1 MPRCCRPEPALTMP
15 AQSTARRRCLRL
27 ALQLSALVALL
38 PLALVQAQAQA
49 FPQAGKPIRI
59 IVPFPAGGQTDIQA
73 RAMAPRLQASLGV
86 PVIVDNKPG
95 ASTFIGTQDLVRA
108 APDGHTLLYTI
119 GVTVMQNPHLYS
131 KVPYDAFKDLA
142 PVMFVARSGTIL
154 VVPASAP
161 YNSVKELVAYAKA
174 NPGKLNFGSFSN
186 GSTSHLYGEMMK
198 EAAGIDMVHIPF
210 KGSADAGT
218 ALIGNQVQLLFDG
231 PTTAIAMAKGG
242 RVKML
247 GVTDK
252 ARYGAVPEVP
262 TMAEGGVP
270 GLDLDGGMMLYA
282 PGKTPREIVLKVNEE
297 VAKALRDPA
306 VNALFV
312 SGGTEVVASSPEA
325 LGELNRRGSD
335 RWGAVIRQL
344 GIRLD

>member
-1 MPRCCRPEPALTMP
+1 MP
-15 AQSTARRRCLRL
+15 APTLTRRLGLRRAVQL
-27 ALQLSALVALL
+27 ATLAGLSALGALG
-38 PLALVQAQAQA
+38 PLAQAQTLAPAAA

-73 RAMAPRLQASLGV
+73 RALAPKLQASLGV

-108 APDGHTLLYTI
+108 APDGHTLMYTI

-131 KVPYDAFKDLA
+131 KLPYDPVKDLA
-142 PVMFVARSGTIL
+142 PVMFAARSGTIL
-154 VVPASAP
+154 VVPANAP
-161 YNSVKELVAYAKA
+161 YNSVKELVAFAKA

-186 GSTSHLYGEMMK
+186 GSTSHLYGELMK
-198 EAAGIDMVHIPF
+198 DAAGIDMVHIPF

-262 TMAEGGVP
+262 TMAEAGVP
-270 GLDLDGGMMLYA
+270 GLDLDGGMMFYA
-282 PGKTPREIVLKVNEE
+282 PAKTPREVILKINDEL
-297 VAKALRDPA
+297 AKALRDPA
-306 VNALFV
+306 VKDLFV
-312 SGGTEVVASSPEA
+312 NGGTEIVASSPEA

-335 RWGAVIRQL
+335 KWGAIIRKL
-344 GIRLD
+344 GIKLD

>member
-1 MPRCCRPEPALTMP
+1 MPVEPH
-15 AQSTARRRCLRL
+15 ARRRSLMQ
-27 ALQLSALVALL
+27 ALWLSALAALGAL
-38 PLALVQAQAQA
+38 PGAQAQTPT

-73 RAMAPRLQASLGV
+73 RALAPKLQASLGV

-108 APDGHTLLYTI
+108 APDGHTLMYTI

-142 PVMFVARSGTIL
+142 PVMFAARSGTIL
-154 VVPASAP
+154 IVPTSAP
-161 YNSVKELVAYAKA
+161 YNTVKELVAYAKA

-186 GSTSHLYGEMMK
+186 GSTSHLYGELMK

-252 ARYGAVPEVP
+252 NRYGAVPDVP

-270 GLDLDGGMMLYA
+270 GLDLDGGMMFYA
-282 PGKTPREIVLKVNEE
+282 PGKTPRDIILKVNDEL
-297 VAKALRDPA
+297 AKALRDPA

-312 SGGTEVVASSPEA
+312 SGGTEVVASSPEIGRA
-325 LGELNRRGSD
+325 H
-335 RWGAVIRQL
+335 V
-344 GIRLD
+344 